1 MMAIILDMNNNFN
14 FNYNTLS
21 FFLFKNKIESSEI
34 FWKEFWFIFIFIL
47 ILKVFDKFLTL
58 IWYLV
63 GNSSKFSDEYFRQ
76 IFPTNFWRLVIINI
90 FDEFPINFGFQPK
103 NSVKLTL
110 FELCRNMPFLTNFRL
125 KS

>member
-47 ILKVFDKFLTL
+47 ILKVFDKFLAL
-58 IWYLV
+58 I
-63 GNSSKFSDEYFRQ
+63 
-76 IFPTNFWRLVIINI
+76 
-90 FDEFPINFGFQPK
+90 
-103 NSVKLTL
+103 
-110 FELCRNMPFLTNFRL
+110 
-125 KS
+125 